1 MTTRELDPLET
12 ETLRY
17 LWTPELDPLFWR
29 PHRIGVGS
37 DWYGHVPFA
46 HWIVRAV
53 KPRTLVELGTHNGVS
68 YSAFCEAVV
77 LSGLDTRCFAV
88 DAWRGDDHARHY
100 GEEIYL
106 DFRRFHDSR
115 YGAFSEILRCTFDDA
130 LSYILDA
137 GVDLLHIDGFH
148 TFEAV
153 KDGFERWCNKL
164 SDRAVVLFHDTN
176 ARERDFGVWRFWEEI
191 RTKFPS
197 FEFLHGHGLGVLAV
211 GPSISPQVG
220 ALYSMREAAC
230 VNAIRERFSLLGER
244 WILDARQQL
253 QEREIAARDSRI
265 LSLEA
270 EAARR
275 STTEAQFRAR
285 AAQRAAEARAEAA
298 RAVGQLAEELRVS
311 DNFSPGPSICRLASE
326 CEEALRRNL
335 SPDAADTF
343 KNSSMEHFISLWRGT
358 TEARSSDPVWSAL
371 AQLPQVAQES
381 IAAGFENLGRRP
393 AD

>member
-1 MTTRELDPLET
+1 MTTHELDPLET

-17 LWTPELDPLFWR
+17 LWTPDLDPLFWR
-29 PHRIGVGS
+29 PDRIGVGS
-37 DWYGHVPFA
+37 AWYGHVPFA
-46 HWIVRAV
+46 HWVVRAV

-77 LSGLDTRCFAV
+77 RSGLDTRCLAV
-88 DAWRGDDHARHY
+88 DTWRGDDHARLY
-100 GEEIYL
+100 GEEVDL

-115 YGAFSEILRCTFDDA
+115 YGAFSELLRCTFNDA

-148 TFEAV
+148 TYEAV
-153 KDGFERWCNKL
+153 KHDFESWRNKL
-164 SDRAVVLFHDTN
+164 SDSAVVLFHDTN

-197 FEFLHGHGLGVLAV
+197 FEFLHGQGLGVLAV
-211 GPSISPQVG
+211 GPSILPQVG
-220 ALYSMREAAC
+220 ALCSVREPAR

-244 WILDARQQL
+244 WMLEAREQL
-253 QEREIAARDSRI
+253 QEKEIAARDLRI

-298 RAVGQLAEELRVS
+298 RAVGQLAEKLHVS
-311 DNFSPGPSICRLASE
+311 DNLSPGHSICRLASE

-358 TEARSSDPVWSAL
+358 AKTRSCDPVWSAL
-371 AQLPQVAQES
+371 AQLPQVVQES
-381 IAAGFENLGRRP
+381 IAAGSENLGR
-393 AD
+393 